1 MNKTANRIVKK
12 VFYALLPLVGAG
24 LLSTGCQTYKDQN
37 KVIGY
42 WHQGDLTNAYISA
55 LKRADGNANNK
66 DAIVW
71 RLEEATVLR
80 AAGRYEDS
88 NQAFDQAQE
97 KIDDYAQK
105 AKVRVGQEAGALLSN
120 LANLDYEGRSY
131 DGIMLN
137 TYKALNYL
145 ALGLPDNA
153 RPELIRAY
161 QRQQDAVDDNKKRI
175 EKTQEEAA
183 KSKDKA
189 KMDQAAENPQFQS
202 QLQNSMAGIND
213 VKVYADYVNPFTV
226 YLDGLFFM
234 ANAVDASDLERAHKS
249 FERVASFAGDN
260 DYVKQDLAT
269 VAGLLNGKPLTP
281 TTYVI
286 FETGCAPIREQIR
299 IDIPIIVSKVSYV
312 GAAFPT
318 LKPQGNFHTSLTIF
332 ANGTNYNTETLAS
345 LDSVISL
352 DFKNEMPVVIT
363 KTIAATVTKAV
374 AAYAANEAARQ
385 AGGDMGGLLMQ
396 VTTAVYQM
404 AVNIADERTWTT
416 LPKEFQVARV
426 PTPADHKI
434 HLSAAGQQA
443 DAAVEEGAIN
453 LVYVKSINPA
463 CPLHVTTMKL
473 NGTPLHPV
481 AGLPPAT
488 SAPASPEPAPAA
500 NPSLAVSL
508 GAAATTATAPSSDP
522 APVVPAPAPAGNT
535 VADLAPAT
543 PVNQEKPAVPA
554 PPAESVPPAPVPP
567 TPAPE
572 KSNAAQTFSNP
583 AVQRQCESLNSPDL
597 RVVIKSLKLLRQLNS
612 PEAVPQVLLCLQ
624 HPNYKV
630 VREACHTLSV
640 LGDRSTIPALQSLLA
655 RRDVKAAAHAAIVH
669 LTRTHRR

>member
-1 MNKTANRIVKK
+1 MQVVFKRRIQPVLFAA
-12 VFYALLPLVGAG
+12 VLG
-24 LLSTGCQTYKDQN
+24 LLAAGCTTYEQQNRVIQYWQQGSRPNAAAEATRMADQ
-37 KVIGY
+37 
-42 WHQGDLTNAYISA
+42 
-55 LKRADGNANNK
+55 NANNK

-71 RLEEATVLR
+71 RLEQGAVLR
-80 AAGRYEDS
+80 GNGQYEAS
-88 NQAFDQAQE
+88 NQAFDTAQE
-97 KIDDYAQK
+97 KIDQYAQE
-105 AKVRVGQEAGALLSN
+105 AKVKLGHEAGALLSN
-120 LANLDYEGRSY
+120 LANLPYTGRAY

-145 ALGLPDNA
+145 QLGESDKA
-153 RPELIRAY
+153 RVELIRAY

-374 AAYAANEAARQ
+374 AAYAANQAAGQ
-385 AGGDMGGLLMQ
+385 AGGNVAGLLMQ
-396 VTTAVYQM
+396 VTTAAFEM
-404 AVNIADERTWTT
+404 AVNIADTRTWTT
-416 LPKEFQVARV
+416 LPKEFQVARI
-426 PTPADHKI
+426 PTPADRKI
-434 HLSAAGQQA
+434 DLTTPNGMKTSVTVVDGT
-443 DAAVEEGAIN
+443 VN
-453 LVYVKSINPA
+453 VVYVKSITA
-463 CPLHVTTMKL
+463 
-473 NGTPLHPV
+473 GTPL
-481 AGLPPAT
+481 L
-488 SAPASPEPAPAA
+488 
-500 NPSLAVSL
+500 VS
-508 GAAATTATAPSSDP
+508 
-522 APVVPAPAPAGNT
+522 
-535 VADLAPAT
+535 
-543 PVNQEKPAVPA
+543 QFK
-554 PPAESVPPAPVPP
+554 
-567 TPAPE
+567 
-572 KSNAAQTFSNP
+572 
-583 AVQRQCESLNSPDL
+583 
-597 RVVIKSLKLLRQLNS
+597 LK
-612 PEAVPQVLLCLQ
+612 
-624 HPNYKV
+624 
-630 VREACHTLSV
+630 
-640 LGDRSTIPALQSLLA
+640 
-655 RRDVKAAAHAAIVH
+655 
-669 LTRTHRR
+669 